1 MSEIT
6 PTRAAVLELAEERRA
21 MHEGYEF
28 LDEKR
33 LLLAA
38 QMLREL
44 RAYEAAWIVFR
55 EALQNAA
62 VALRAAVT
70 HHGLHGV
77 QVYPAAA
84 LENAALTMREQR
96 LLGVHLLTASF
107 DASLGKTEVA
117 LNPSP
122 EAEHC
127 RRLFLD
133 TLQQSAALAAHASNL
148 ERLRHEY
155 RRTERRARA
164 LEDVLMPEIDDTIR
178 ELESRLEE
186 IEQEEAIRVH
196 QL

>member
-6 PTRAAVLELAEERRA
+6 PTRAAVLELSDERSA
-21 MHEGYEF
+21 MREGYEF

-44 RAYEAAWIVFR
+44 RAFQTAWATWR
-55 EALQNAA
+55 EDLGKATG
-62 VALRAAVT
+62 ALRAAIT
-70 HHGLHGV
+70 RHGLHGLE
-77 QVYPAAA
+77 VYPAAM
-84 LENAALTMREQR
+84 LENVALQLREQR
-96 LLGVHLLTASF
+96 LLGVRLVTATL
-107 DASLGKTEVA
+107 DAELRASRDA
-117 LNPSP
+117 LFPSP

-127 RRLFLD
+127 RGLFLA
-133 TLQQSAALAAHASNL
+133 LLKQAAPLAAHASNL

-164 LEDVLMPEIDDTIR
+164 LEDVLMPEIDATIK

-186 IEQEEAIRVH
+186 IEQEEAIRVR
-196 QL
+196 QA

>member
-21 MHEGYEF
+21 MREGYEF

-44 RAYEAAWIVFR
+44 RAYEAGWVVFR
-55 EALQNAA
+55 GALQDAA
-62 VALRAAVT
+62 DALRAAVLR
-70 HHGLHGV
+70 HGLHGV

-84 LENAALTMREQR
+84 LENTALAMREQR
-96 LLGVHLLTASF
+96 LLGVRLLTASF
-107 DASLGKTEVA
+107 DAGLGRTEPA

-122 EAEHC
+122 EAERC